1 MKEVSKN
8 YQKTIKQ
15 LSKNYQKL
23 SKNYE
28 KNLSKNYQKS
38 IKKTIK
44 KQTHIKK
51 FPTFL
56 PQLSRSSPMAD
67 AGA

>member
-1 MKEVSKN
+1 MKKP
-8 YQKTIKQ
+8 IK
-15 LSKNYQKL
+15 KL
-23 SKNYE
+23 SK
-28 KNLSKNYQKS
+28 KYQ
-38 IKKTIK
+38 KTIK
-44 KQTHIKK
+44 KQTNIKK